1 MNAIVD
7 EQQRIEAALSTI
19 PPDVEREQW
28 WRIAAAIK
36 DELGDGGFDLFDA
49 WSRGDAGYVPADA
62 KDTWRSLQPGRGIRI
77 NSLFEIA
84 KKYGF
89 DPRSHTSAHIDPAE
103 LERRR
108 AERKARDELE
118 EQKRAKARKHAM
130 TLALTV
136 WSKAAPSRNDH
147 PYLMCKGLAAI
158 NALRE
163 VETAR
168 LAPLIGYLPK
178 ANGEPL
184 TGRVLVARIH
194 VGSLLTSLEFIDEAG
209 RKSALAGGAKAG
221 GHWAVS
227 IPTKASK
234 RILIGEGVA
243 TVLSAHRCTG
253 DAAVAALSAGN
264 LTKVAQA
271 MREAYQD
278 AEIVILGDIGNGQE
292 KALEAAQAVGGALA
306 LPNFGPD
313 RQEDQTDFNDL
324 HVAHGDDAVRRCID
338 ATVVPVD
345 EQEAAP
351 VEAQADPQAGDQSPD
366 DLSLPGL
373 DERPCWRVYE
383 GWHKVGGSKVKPG
396 VYWHGVKPGKND
408 APPTLVD
415 KWICTPLMVRAT
427 TRNRE
432 DAEYGRLL
440 EILSP
445 AGKRKKWAMPMSML
459 AGDGNEA
466 RGVLLSEGLVFDL
479 HDKGAILRY
488 IAGQFPKE
496 TMRAASVT
504 GWHDDAFV
512 LPDTVI
518 GADDIWFQASGRTAP
533 YASAGTFEGWRE
545 LAALATRNPLLMLA
559 MSSALAGP
567 LLGSLNIDGG
577 GAHLYGDSSSG
588 KTTALLAAISVWGGP
603 AFKRTWRAT
612 ANGLEGAG
620 SLHSDTLLALDELGE
635 IDPKS
640 LYESAYALI
649 NGMGKTRANRHG
661 EARQATRW
669 RVFLLS
675 TGELTIAARM
685 AAGGIE
691 AKAGQELRILDIPVT
706 GAYGL
711 FDDLRGRAS
720 GGVLS
725 DEVRNLSAKHYGHAG
740 PRFVEA
746 LIRDLRDGLRLADL
760 LQPLVDRFKASEGQE
775 RRAARS
781 FAICALAGEL
791 SVLWDVTPWEK
802 GEPTKAAMH
811 AFNLWRDRRSTNGQ
825 SAEHAAILRSVADFI
840 DKHGDSRFSNIA
852 VDSAMPIRD
861 RAGYWKQD
869 DDKRLYL
876 FTSGGLKEAAKGYDM
891 SRVGA
896 ALEKAGAL
904 ESEAGRRAKTTRTPD
919 GRLSKL
925 YHIDAGKLTE
935 GE

>member
-1 MNAIVD
+1 MNAMVD
-7 EQQRIEAALSTI
+7 EQQRIEAAISSV
-19 PPDVEREQW
+19 PPDVPREVW
-28 WRIAAAIK
+28 YRIAAALK
-36 DELGDGGFDLFDA
+36 SEMGDAGFDLFDA
-49 WSRGDAGYVPADA
+49 WSRGFDGYAASDV
-62 KDTWRSLQPGRGIRI
+62 KDTWRSLSVSGGIGI
-77 NSLFEIA
+77 GTLFHIA
-84 KKYGF
+84 AQHGF
-89 DPRSHTSAHIDPAE
+89 DTHSNRAAPLDPTKREQRLAQRQAQFDRDE
-103 LERRR
+103 QERAR
-108 AERKARDELE
+108 ARQKAASYACTVWGKAR
-118 EQKRAKARKHAM
+118 
-130 TLALTV
+130 
-136 WSKAAPSRNDH
+136 AARNDH
-147 PYLMCKGLAAI
+147 PYLMRKGLPAI
-158 NALRE
+158 DTLRE
-163 VETAR
+163 IDASR
-168 LAPLIGYLPK
+168 LAALIGYPPK
-178 ANGEPL
+178 AGDTL
-184 TGRVLVARIH
+184 LAGRILVARVQI
-194 VGSLLTSLEFIDEAG
+194 GLITTTLEFIDEAG
-209 RKSALAGGAKAG
+209 RKSALFGGAKAG
-221 GHWAVS
+221 GHWAA
-227 IPTKASK
+227 TKLGPGVD

-243 TVLSAHRCTG
+243 TVLSAHVATG

-264 LTKVAQA
+264 LKKAAESMRQEYPQA
-271 MREAYQD
+271 K
-278 AEIVILGDIGNGQE
+278 IVVLSDIGNGQD
-292 KALEAAQAVGGALA
+292 KALAAALAVGGALA
-306 LPNFGPD
+306 VPEFGASRPGD
-313 RQEDQTDFNDL
+313 ATDFNDL
-324 HVAHGDDAVRRCID
+324 HVMYGADTVRQCIDSAIMFDDAQ
-338 ATVVPVD
+338 AT
-345 EQEAAP
+345 ES
-351 VEAQADPQAGDQSPD
+351 DPTLAVQDPIRH
-366 DLSLPGL
+366 DLSFPGI

-383 GWHKVGGSKVKPG
+383 GWHRIGGKKVKPG

-408 APPTLVD
+408 APPDLID
-415 KWICTPLMVRAT
+415 KWICTPLTVRAT

-479 HDKGAILRY
+479 HDKGGILRY

-512 LPDTVI
+512 LPDAVI

-545 LAALATRNPLLMLA
+545 LAALAMGNPLLMLA
-559 MSSALAGP
+559 MSAALAGP
-567 LLGSLNIDGG
+567 LLGPLNVDGG

-685 AAGGIE
+685 GAGGIE

-706 GAYGL
+706 GAFGL

-725 DEVRNLSAKHYGHAG
+725 DDVRNLSAKHYGHAG

-746 LIRDLRDGLRLADL
+746 LVRNLRTGLRLTDS
-760 LQPLVDRFKASEGQE
+760 LQPLVDRFGAAEGQE
-775 RRAARS
+775 RRAART

-791 SVLWDVTPWEK
+791 SVLWGVTPWVS
-802 GEPTKAAMH
+802 GEPIKSAIH
-811 AFNLWRDRRSTNGQ
+811 AFNLWRNRRSTNGQ
-825 SAEHAAILRSVADFI
+825 SAEHAAILRAVSDFI
-840 DKHGDSRFSNIA
+840 DKHADSRFSSIEG
-852 VDSAMPIRD
+852 SADLVRD

-869 DDKRLYL
+869 SGGRLYL
-876 FTSGGLKEAAKGYDM
+876 FTSGGLREAAKGYDM
-891 SRVGA
+891 SRVLLALDKAQALA
-896 ALEKAGAL
+896 ATDHGKR
-904 ESEAGRRAKTTRTPD
+904 SKKVRDPSGRPV
-919 GRLSKL
+919 SL
-925 YHIDAGKLTE
+925 YHVDPEALTGDE
-935 GE
+935 Q

>member
-7 EQQRIEAALSTI
+7 EQQRVEAALATI

-28 WRIAAAIK
+28 WRVAAALK
-36 DELGDGGFDLFDA
+36 DEMGDAGFDLFDA
-49 WSRGDAGYVPADA
+49 WSRGAEAYVVTDV
-62 KDTWRSLQPGRGIRI
+62 KDTWRSVQPGRGIGI
-77 NSLFEIA
+77 GTLFDIA
-84 KKYGF
+84 KKHGF
-89 DPRSHTSAHIDPAE
+89 DTRSHPSVPIDSAE
-103 LERRR
+103 FERRR
-108 AERKARDELE
+108 TERQARARHAEE
-118 EQKRAKARKHAM
+118 KRARERAHAV
-130 TLALTV
+130 TLALAV
-136 WSKAAPSRNDH
+136 WSRAKPAEDDH
-147 PYLMCKGLAAI
+147 AYLFRKGLAAPQT
-158 NALRE
+158 LRE
-163 VETAR
+163 ISADK
-168 LAPLIGYLPK
+168 LAGLIGYKPSSS
-178 ANGEPL
+178 NEVL
-184 TGRVLVARIH
+184 TGRILVARVH
-194 VGSLLTSLEFIDEAG
+194 VGSIVTTLEFIDEAG
-209 RKSALAGGAKAG
+209 RKSALSGGAKAG
-221 GHWAVS
+221 GHWAV
-227 IPTKASK
+227 TKIGPGID

-243 TVLSAHRCTG
+243 TVLSAHVATG
-253 DAAVAALSAGN
+253 CAAVAALSAGN
-264 LTKVAQA
+264 LRKVAEA
-271 MREAYQD
+271 MRQD
-278 AEIVILGDIGNGQE
+278 YPAAEIAVLGDIGNGQE
-292 KALEAAQAVGGALA
+292 QAFEAAQAVGGALA
-306 LPNFGPD
+306 LPDFGSD

-324 HVAHGDDAVRRCID
+324 HVALGADAVKRCID
-338 ATVVPVD
+338 VAVASTDEPESTVVD
-345 EQEAAP
+345 S
-351 VEAQADPQAGDQSPD
+351 QADAQSADRLID
-366 DLSLPGL
+366 DLSFPGL

-383 GWHKVGGSKVKPG
+383 GWHRVGGSKVKPG

-408 APPTLVD
+408 SPPAMID
-415 KWICTPLMVRAT
+415 KWICTPMTVKAV

-512 LPDTVI
+512 LPDAVI

-533 YASAGTFEGWRE
+533 YASAGTFEGWCE
-545 LAALATRNPLLMLA
+545 LAALATGNPLLMLA
-559 MSSALAGP
+559 MSAALAGP
-567 LLGSLNIDGG
+567 LLGSLNVDGG
-577 GAHLYGDSSSG
+577 GVHLYGDSSSG

-675 TGELTIAARM
+675 TGELTIGARM
-685 AAGGIE
+685 GAGGIE
-691 AKAGQELRILDIPVT
+691 AKAGQELRILDIPVN

-711 FDDLRGRAS
+711 FDDLRGRPA

-725 DEVRNLSAKHYGHAG
+725 DDVRNLSAKHYGHAG

-746 LIRDLRDGLRLADL
+746 LVSNLRTGFRLTDS
-760 LQPLVDRFKASEGQE
+760 LQPLVDRFGAAEGQE
-775 RRAARS
+775 RRAART

-791 SVLWDVTPWEK
+791 SVLWGVTPWVS
-802 GEPTKAAMH
+802 GEPIQSAIH
-811 AFNLWRDRRSTNGQ
+811 AFNLWRNRRSTNGH
-825 SAEHAAILRSVADFI
+825 SAEHAAILRAVSDFI
-840 DKHGDSRFSNIA
+840 DRHADSRFSSIEG
-852 VDSAMPIRD
+852 SADLVRD

-869 DDKRLYL
+869 GGGRLYL
-876 FTSGGLKEAAKGYDM
+876 FTSGGLREATKGYDM
-891 SRVGA
+891 SRVTA
-896 ALEKAGAL
+896 ALAKADAL
-904 ESEAGRRAKTTRTPD
+904 DSESGRHTKSTRTPD
-919 GRLSKL
+919 GRKTKL
-925 YHIDAGKLTE
+925 YHVNPEKLTE

>member
-7 EQQRIEAALSTI
+7 EQQRIEAALATI
-19 PPDVEREQW
+19 PPCVQRDQW
-28 WRIAAAIK
+28 WRVAAALK
-36 DELGDGGFDLFDA
+36 DELGEAGFDLFDA
-49 WSRGDAGYVPADA
+49 WSRGADAYVATDA
-62 KDTWRSLQPGRGIRI
+62 KDTWRSVQPGRGIGI
-77 NSLFEIA
+77 GTLFDIA
-84 KKYGF
+84 KKHGF
-89 DPRSHTSAHIDPAE
+89 DTRSHPSVPIDSAE

-108 AERKARDELE
+108 AEREDRARHAE
-118 EQKRAKARKHAM
+118 EKRVRERGHAV
-130 TLALTV
+130 TLALAV
-136 WSKAAPSRNDH
+136 WSRAKPAQDDH
-147 PYLMCKGLAAI
+147 PYLFRKGLTAPQT
-158 NALRE
+158 LRE
-163 VETAR
+163 ISADK
-168 LAPLIGYLPK
+168 LAGLIGYKPSSSNEL
-178 ANGEPL
+178 L
-184 TGRVLVARIH
+184 TGRILVARVHI
-194 VGSLLTSLEFIDEAG
+194 GSIVTTLEFIDEAG
-209 RKSALAGGAKAG
+209 RKSALSGGAKAG
-221 GHWAVS
+221 GHWAVTQPEHG
-227 IPTKASK
+227 ID

-243 TVLSAHRCTG
+243 TVLSAHVATG
-253 DAAVAALSAGN
+253 CAAVAALSAGN
-264 LTKVAQA
+264 LRKVAEA
-271 MREAYQD
+271 MRQD
-278 AEIVILGDIGNGQE
+278 HPAAEIVVLGDIGNGQE
-292 KALEAAQAVGGALA
+292 QALEAAQAVGGALA
-306 LPNFGPD
+306 LPDFGSD

-324 HVAHGDDAVRRCID
+324 HVALGADAVKRCID
-338 ATVVPVD
+338 LAVAPNDEREPALVD
-345 EQEAAP
+345 SQTD
-351 VEAQADPQAGDQSPD
+351 AQGAD
-366 DLSLPGL
+366 DLSFPGL

-408 APPTLVD
+408 APPAMID
-415 KWICTPLMVRAT
+415 KWICTPMTVKAV

-479 HDKGAILRY
+479 YDKGAILRY

-512 LPDTVI
+512 LPDAVI

-545 LAALATRNPLLMLA
+545 LAALATGNPLLMLA
-559 MSSALAGP
+559 MSAALAGP
-567 LLGSLNIDGG
+567 LLGWLNVDGG
-577 GAHLYGDSSSG
+577 GVHLYGDSSSG

-675 TGELTIAARM
+675 TGELTIGARM
-685 AAGGIE
+685 GAGGIE
-691 AKAGQELRILDIPVT
+691 AKAGQELRILDIPVN

-711 FDDLRGRAS
+711 FDDLRGRPA

-725 DEVRNLSAKHYGHAG
+725 DDVRNLSAKHYGHAG

-746 LIRDLRDGLRLADL
+746 LVSNLRAGFRLTDS
-760 LQPLVDRFKASEGQE
+760 LQPLVDRFGAAEGQE
-775 RRAARS
+775 RRAART

-791 SVLWDVTPWEK
+791 SVLWGVTPWVS
-802 GEPTKAAMH
+802 GEPIQSAIH
-811 AFNLWRDRRSTNGQ
+811 AFNLWRGRRQTNGQ
-825 SAEHAAILRSVADFI
+825 SAEHAAILRVVSDFI
-840 DKHGDSRFSNIA
+840 DRHADSRFSNI
-852 VDSAMPIRD
+852 DGSADLVRD

-869 DDKRLYL
+869 GSGRLYL
-876 FTSGGLKEAAKGYDM
+876 FTSGGLREATKGHDL
-891 SRVGA
+891 SRVLL
-896 ALEKAGAL
+896 ALEKAKAL
-904 ESEAGRRAKTTRTPD
+904 AAMDHGKRSKKVRDPSGRPV
-919 GRLSKL
+919 SL
-925 YHIDAGKLTE
+925 YHIDPETLTGDE
-935 GE
+935 Q